1 MGLFNFSGIDGFDH
15 YYYYH
20 VNGETDMV
28 EIFDNRT
35 LTKFAEFEL
44 PNSMKDIAIFT
55 ENERNKIDEMVMR
68 SILFEMKHEENKV
81 YADDLKYAPFI
92 TIKPDQMECWNQLG
106 KLSEFKIVD
115 PDKLKFVTIK
125 EKKMEEQNDPTNPDY
140 YKQGGVECIDAIEA
154 SMTPEEFSGYLKG
167 NAMKYLFRYG
177 RKYKDHE
184 RKLEDLG
191 KAKWYISK
199 LIEKTSSE
207 KTPGG
212 NSSEK
217 SYTPD
222 GDISSYV
229 MDEFSKS
236 FDNPPFAY
244 PPEEGEE
251 EDDGL
256 REIADIME
264 GIADSFRNLRTDD

>member
-1 MGLFNFSGIDGFDH
+1 MGLFNFSGIDGFDL

-35 LTKFAEFEL
+35 RTKFAEFEL

-55 ENERNKIDEMVMR
+55 ENE
-68 SILFEMKHEENKV
+68 H
-81 YADDLKYAPFI
+81 LKYAPFI

-212 NSSEK
+212 DSSEK

-244 PPEEGEE
+244 PPEEDEG
-251 EDDGL
+251 EDDSL
-256 REIADIME
+256 QEIAGIME